1 MTEGRDIADAIE
13 MARDYI
19 GTYSLSAEL
28 PPSETTLPA
37 VNADSLATL
46 VTVNISAYR
55 RRHDKK
61 VVKKTITIPN
71 YLNELGKEQQV
82 NFSELM
88 TQALGDAN
96 DHRSYR
102 ATSRNLYAGKVLAI
116 VQMTGETGEVSVTAS
131 AENLTSATVTFPS
144 HRNRREPTN
153 DLNELSCS

>member
-1 MTEGRDIADAIE
+1 MNANILVEIPALDGMTEGATLL
-13 MARDYI
+13 MPSKWHGDYI
-19 GTYSLSAEL
+19 GTYSLSAKL

-37 VNADSLATL
+37 VKADSLATL

-88 TQALGDAN
+88 TQALKEKFNLWSSKNTGDIFAVFF
-96 DHRSYR
+96 DYCTLH
-102 ATSRNLYAGKVLAI
+102 
-116 VQMTGETGEVSVTAS
+116 
-131 AENLTSATVTFPS
+131 LTHIF
-144 HRNRREPTN
+144 
-153 DLNELSCS
+153 C

>member
-1 MTEGRDIADAIE
+1 MDKIVVFPIIITPVPHERKYPYLVEIPALDGMTEGRDIADAIE

-19 GTYSLSAEL
+19 GIYSLSAEL

-37 VNADSLATL
+37 VKADSLATL

-88 TQALGDAN
+88 TQALKEKF
-96 DHRSYR
+96 
-102 ATSRNLYAGKVLAI
+102 NL
-116 VQMTGETGEVSVTAS
+116 
-131 AENLTSATVTFPS
+131 
-144 HRNRREPTN
+144 
-153 DLNELSCS
+153 

>member
-37 VNADSLATL
+37 VKADSLATL

-88 TQALGDAN
+88 TQALKEKF
-96 DHRSYR
+96 
-102 ATSRNLYAGKVLAI
+102 NL
-116 VQMTGETGEVSVTAS
+116 
-131 AENLTSATVTFPS
+131 
-144 HRNRREPTN
+144 
-153 DLNELSCS
+153 